1 MNGLTKGGG
10 PVKIC
15 FPFPGDSVV
24 GGSHVNAVD
33 TANRLEERGHD
44 CTMLVHQEGPLT
56 EWFGRIGRDC
66 EILPGRT
73 PLPAK
78 GLGLARNLGRASV
91 NWLRIA
97 RWLRRSDVDVVIPTD
112 GRGIIGWAR
121 PTRAAGRG
129 LVYHHQTPGAG
140 RMVRR
145 SAGLADAVVTI
156 SRFNLAS
163 LPGSMRER
171 STVIPNAVGEPVVDR
186 ATARSELREPLG
198 IGAGTVVVGFVGNFI
213 ERKRPLVFAEM
224 VRLIG
229 PGNLVSV
236 MFGGPMDERLHG
248 EILARTIGL
257 RANGSLI
264 LGGFVP
270 DLRNKIAG
278 LDVLVA
284 PQVDEGFG
292 LNVAEAMAA
301 GVPVVAA
308 NSGAHPE
315 LITHGSTGLLAE
327 PDDPAGFAGLVERLI
342 EDDRLREGIGEA
354 GRRHILDNHSVHAFG
369 DRFDK
374 VIRGLGGRRR

>member
-15 FPFPGDSVV
+15 FPFPGDSV

-56 EWFGRIGRDC
+56 EWFGRIGRDY

-73 PLPAK
+73 PLPTK
-78 GLGLARNLGRASV
+78 DLGLARNLGRASI

-97 RWLRRSDVDVVIPTD
+97 RWLRKSDVEVVIPTD

-121 PTRAAGRG
+121 PTRAAGRR
-129 LVYHHQTPGAG
+129 LVYHHQSAGAG
-140 RMVRR
+140 RMVGR
-145 SAGLADAVVTI
+145 SARIADAIVTI
-156 SRFNLAS
+156 SKYNQAS
-163 LPGSMRER
+163 LPDPLRTR
-171 STVIPNAVGEPVVDR
+171 STVILNAVPEPMVDRPVVR
-186 ATARSELREPLG
+186 AQMRELLG
-198 IGAGTVVVGFVGNFI
+198 INEETFVVGFVGNFGAG
-213 ERKRPLVFAEM
+213 KRPSVFLDMADSM
-224 VRLIG
+224 SRG
-229 PGNLVSV
+229 DRTFV
-236 MFGGPMDERLHG
+236 MFGRPIHEENER
-248 EILARTIGL
+248 EISTRTSGL
-257 RANGSLI
+257 IAEGSLI
-264 LGGFVP
+264 MGGFIP
-270 DLRNKIAG
+270 DLRNKIMAI
-278 LDVLVA
+278 DVLVA
-284 PQVDEGFG
+284 PQVGEGFG

-354 GRRHILDNHSVHAFG
+354 GRRHILENHSVRAFG
-369 DRFDK
+369 DRFDE
-374 VIRGLGGRRR
+374 VIRGLGGRGR